1 MNDTLSEA
9 GATIKF
15 GTVSA
20 SKPGFAR
27 VRLPDADNMRT
38 MWLPILYPKTQNDQA
53 CWTYDNG
60 EQVAVLLDSRGE
72 DGVILG
78 AVYSEADIPPVTSP
92 DKFAVKFKDGAVLEY
107 DRGSGV
113 LKVSGV
119 QRVEVD
125 AKAEIVLKAAAKVTV
140 DAPEAEFTGNVTVQ
154 KKLTFNGG
162 LAGKAGADGVGA
174 EIAGGVNVTSGDVEV
189 QGKKFLPHTHPDPH
203 GGNVGPVN

>member
-1 MNDTLSEA
+1 MMDTLNEA
-9 GATIKF
+9 GATLKF

-38 MWLPILYPKTQNDQA
+38 IWLPILYPKTQNDQA

-78 AVYSEADIPPVTSP
+78 AVYSDADTPPVTSS
-92 DKFAVKFKDGAVLEY
+92 DQFIVKFKDGAVLEY
-107 DRGSGV
+107 DRATHTLTASGMEHV
-113 LKVSGV
+113 IV
-119 QRVEVD
+119 
-125 AKAEIVLKAAAKVTV
+125 KASVKVTV
-140 DAPEAEFTGNVTVQ
+140 DVPDAEFTGNLTVQ
-154 KKLTFNGG
+154 KRLTYNGG
-162 LAGKAGADGVGA
+162 MSGKPGDDGAGA